1 MAAEP
6 PPNALPQRADEAQC
20 RVFHL
25 FWRGWHFL
33 GHPQEAR
40 MAAYEDDELCPEQQ
54 QHAEDKSSADGG
66 DDDGAVRCG
75 LVGNEY
81 DGGAL

>member
-1 MAAEP
+1 
-6 PPNALPQRADEAQC
+6 
-20 RVFHL
+20 
-25 FWRGWHFL
+25 
-33 GHPQEAR
+33 